1 MKGEFMDTQS
11 ILDHMNENH
20 RSELIGLLKKFG
32 QLDDPKNV
40 KLTKVDVF
48 GLDISYDDNKS
59 FRVEFPKKADDSKVG
74 IRDAIIELCQSVPKT
89 VDMTSVK
96 QELQEFIDSMD
107 SVILSSLSPS
117 GQVVCSYAPLLRFEG
132 RYYIYVSEVA
142 EHYASLRANPDNV
155 EVMFL
160 EDESKAKSVILRKRV
175 RYRVKARFIERGSEF
190 DKVFDNFI
198 DHTGGAG
205 GIKTI
210 RNMMDFHL
218 IYLEFLKGRFVKGFG
233 QAYDILNGEISYI
246 GGAGN
251 PHKIKK

>member
-1 MKGEFMDTQS
+1 MDTKS
-11 ILDHMNENH
+11 ILDHMNDNH

-32 QLDDPKNV
+32 QLDEPKNV
-40 KLTKVDVF
+40 KLTKVDAF
-48 GLDISYDDNKS
+48 GLDISYDDNQNL
-59 FRVEFPKKADDSKVG
+59 RVEFPKKAEDSKVG

-89 VDMTSVK
+89 IDMTSVK
-96 QELQEFIDSMD
+96 KELQEFMDGID

-117 GQVVCSYAPLLRFEG
+117 GEVVCSYAPLLRLEDK
-132 RYYIYVSEVA
+132 YYIYVSEVA
-142 EHYASLRANPDNV
+142 EHYGSLRANPGNV

-175 RYRVKARFIERGSEF
+175 RYRAKVRFIERGSEF

-218 IYLEFLKGRFVKGFG
+218 IHLEFLKGRFVKGFG

-246 GGAGN
+246 GGEGN